1 MLIQEV
7 MSKDFPVCRNTD
19 TIQHALQSFART
31 KLHIIPVTH
40 NNGQLC
46 GILTKNRLIQ
56 ALADGHAF
64 EHSIRSFINEK
75 PVYLTPEF
83 TVAETRKFLLENQ
96 LGHAP
101 VLNEKREP
109 IGIMSTSEILYLYDK
124 VYGRMES
131 ELELIFHNLNFGLFS
146 VDTHFNI
153 ISINPLANTFLQLS
167 AHNFT
172 FGERDTDKPI
182 LELLNRVLQN
192 KEDEAKMKLDLN
204 GHSLFVKCYPIV
216 ENNKLIGSMVLME
229 DMTKLEETAKDLE
242 FSKEW
247 EEKLRSVVELAY
259 DGIILVDKQ
268 MEITMVNKGFCDLY
282 NMTEEDLLGKSIT
295 QTFPDLGLEEVVRTG
310 VTLNNV
316 PKLIGDTQSLITVL
330 PLKDE
335 NINVGAICKI
345 TYQGLIQLQGAL
357 QKVNKL
363 EQQITYYQKELNEI
377 RGTKYS
383 LADIVGDSQPIRR
396 AKTEALAASRSRST
410 VLLLGESGTG
420 KELFAHGIHAASQQT
435 GMFVQVNCA
444 AIPHELLESEFFGYA
459 EGAFT
464 GAKKGG
470 KKGKLE
476 MAQNGTLF
484 LDEIG
489 DMPLQLQTKM
499 LRVLQ
504 EKEYEPVG
512 SNRTFQLDTKI
523 IAATNQN
530 LEQLIAEGKFREDL
544 YYRLNIMRIEIP
556 PLRDR
561 MEDMPDI
568 VNSIISHLNRSGF
581 QLNGITHS
589 SLTKLLN
596 YDWPGNIREL
606 QNLLERAA
614 NLTQNHY
621 IDIEQLPDSFHA
633 RLHVNSEQSEHQLFT
648 PKKITSESF
657 ISSMEKTE
665 KELIQTALQEAG
677 GNKSQASRI
686 LGISRTWLYAKIKQY
701 QLME

>member
-1 MLIQEV
+1 
-7 MSKDFPVCRNTD
+7 
-19 TIQHALQSFART
+19 
-31 KLHIIPVTH
+31 
-40 NNGQLC
+40 
-46 GILTKNRLIQ
+46 
-56 ALADGHAF
+56 
-64 EHSIRSFINEK
+64 
-75 PVYLTPEF
+75 
-83 TVAETRKFLLENQ
+83 
-96 LGHAP
+96 
-101 VLNEKREP
+101 
-109 IGIMSTSEILYLYDK
+109 
-124 VYGRMES
+124 
-131 ELELIFHNLNFGLFS
+131 
-146 VDTHFNI
+146 
-153 ISINPLANTFLQLS
+153 
-167 AHNFT
+167 
-172 FGERDTDKPI
+172 
-182 LELLNRVLQN
+182 
-192 KEDEAKMKLDLN
+192 
-204 GHSLFVKCYPIV
+204 
-216 ENNKLIGSMVLME
+216 
-229 DMTKLEETAKDLE
+229 
-242 FSKEW
+242 
-247 EEKLRSVVELAY
+247 
-259 DGIILVDKQ
+259 

-282 NMTEEDLLGKSIT
+282 NMTGNDLLGKSIT
-295 QTFPDLGLEEVVRTG
+295 ETFPNLGLEEVVRTG
-310 VTLNNV
+310 VVLNNV
-316 PKLIGDTQSLITVL
+316 PKLIGETQSLITVL
-330 PLKDE
+330 PIKDE

-363 EQQITYYQKELNEI
+363 EQQITYYQKKLNEI

-383 LADIVGDSQPIRR
+383 LADIIGDSQPIRR

-444 AIPHELLESEFFGYA
+444 AIPNELLESEFFGYA
-459 EGAFT
+459 EGSFT

-470 KKGKLE
+470 KKGKFA

-489 DMPLQLQTKM
+489 DMPLELQTKM

-504 EKEYEPVG
+504 EKEYEPIG
-512 SNRTFQLDTKI
+512 SNQIVQLDTKI

-530 LEQLIAEGKFREDL
+530 LERLIAEGKFREDL

-556 PLRDR
+556 HLRER

-568 VNSIISHLNRSGF
+568 VDSIIFHLNQFGF
-581 QLNGITHS
+581 HLNGITHS
-589 SLTKLLN
+589 LLTKLLN

-621 IDIEQLPDSFHA
+621 IDIEQLPDSIHA
-633 RLHVNSEQSEHQLFT
+633 RLHVYNEQPEHQLST
-648 PKKITSESF
+648 PKKITSESY

-686 LGISRTWLYAKIKQY
+686 LGASRTWLYAKIKKY
-701 QLME
+701 QIME

>member
-7 MSKDFPVCRNTD
+7 MSKDFPVCRNSD
-19 TIQHALQSFART
+19 TIQQALQSFART
-31 KLHIIPVTH
+31 KLHIIPVIH
-40 NNGQLC
+40 SNGQLC

-512 SNRTFQLDTKI
+512 SNRIIQLDTKI

-568 VNSIISHLNRSGF
+568 VNSIISHLNQSGF

-621 IDIEQLPDSFHA
+621 IDIEQLPDSIHA
-633 RLHVNSEQSEHQLFT
+633 RFHVNSEQPEHQLFT